1 MHTFFSKQVDKNY
14 TKNTLIENYKKILIA
29 SIPVTPHLSNEC
41 LDLLNINEISWPS
54 FDESMLIENFVN
66 IVVQINGKK
75 RGVIQTKKNINEDNL
90 LEMIEKEEK
99 ISKYIKNNQIKK
111 KIYIKNKL
119 LNLII

>member
-1 MHTFFSKQVDKNY
+1 MKC
-14 TKNTLIENYKKILIA
+14 IL
-29 SIPVTPHLSNEC
+29 
-41 LDLLNINEISWPS
+41 
-54 FDESMLIENFVN
+54 
-66 IVVQINGKK
+66 QINGKK